1 MKIRM
6 KIEVLGAF
14 HGVENGVRIGDEVD
28 VKPDEEAV
36 RYCALGYAE
45 PVTKSAEK
53 AVAREERAAEKAV
66 AEAESE
72 GVENASYENLD
83 VPEHPV
89 SSAALEPDA
98 IVHDVTPDHP
108 RKSGDTPLKPERP
121 RASKT
126 ATVPTTRAKPG
137 NR

>member
-6 KIEVLGAF
+6 KIDVAGMF
-14 HGVENGVRIGDEVD
+14 HNIPDGVRVGDEVD
-28 VKPDEEAV
+28 VEDDEAV
-36 RYCALGYAE
+36 RYCGLGYAE
-45 PVTKSAEK
+45 PVTKAAER
-53 AVAREERAAEKAV
+53 AVAREERAVEKA
-66 AEAESE
+66 AAES
-72 GVENASYENLD
+72 GVESVVYENLD

-89 SSAALEPDA
+89 SPAAMEPDA

-108 RKSGDTPLKPERP
+108 RKTGESQLKPERP

-126 ATVPTTRAKPG
+126 STVPTTRAKPG